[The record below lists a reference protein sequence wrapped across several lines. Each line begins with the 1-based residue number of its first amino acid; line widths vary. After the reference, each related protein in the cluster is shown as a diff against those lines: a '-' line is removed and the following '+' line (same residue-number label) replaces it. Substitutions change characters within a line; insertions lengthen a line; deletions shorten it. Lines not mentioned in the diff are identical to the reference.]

1 VLDRIAV
8 IIDNAPSAI
17 IMFNTTTT
25 DGSTEYDRV
34 VVEIYDASNAIIN
47 INTTSNMHKN
57 IVVNIL

>member
-1 VLDRIAV
+1 ML
-8 IIDNAPSAI
+8 
-17 IMFNTTTT
+17 NTTTI